1 MYGTEPPAVVARP
14 PSRLQAPGSAFSRS
28 ALISIRLW
36 LYGAAVGCLGS
47 EVALAWKLR
56 ASPLSP
62 TGELITFGGPL
73 LAAAVL
79 LVLARRLSGQAVQ
92 RLLIECLAAVAGVVL
107 VEVGLTW
114 FAWIPPSRHVYHVE
128 VARRLGVPY
137 DTRYTSQVIADLQV
151 RGIRAYPAYARD
163 WLLQPSIRARIGA
176 DVYPLAQVPNSTI
189 VECNENGR
197 FLIWQSDE
205 LGFNNPPGLA
215 AQGPADI
222 AAVGSSY
229 TLGHCVQPNE
239 SYLALLRARYPHTLN
254 FGMGG
259 SHVATMLATLR
270 EYVAP
275 LKPRIVIW
283 AMYPNAIETWEL
295 TDPIVRS
302 YLQPDFSQHLLA
314 RQGEMEQRLRAQLV
328 PIQADL
334 DREAI
339 AAAAAAERSRWRD
352 VLKFPLLRERIVPLL
367 KALLEKP
374 PVPEDYTQAV
384 RIVGMAKSLVQ
395 SWGGELVVVIIPMYD
410 EIVAGHVAPDRR
422 HDYVTRTLSP
432 LGVHIIDGAGFFF
445 TQKDPAMLFS
455 LGVDGHLNT
464 AGHRLL
470 ADYIAADLERNY
482 RDRLSP
488 APQSH

>member
-1 MYGTEPPAVVARP
+1 MYETDPPAVLARP
-14 PSRLQAPGSAFSRS
+14 LSQLPTSAAALRRS
-28 ALISIRLW
+28 GLLASRLW
-36 LYGAAVGCLGS
+36 LYGAALACLAA
-47 EVALAWKLR
+47 EVVLALRLR

-62 TGELITFGGPL
+62 RGELIAFGGPL

-79 LVLARRLSGQAVQ
+79 LVLAQRLTGRAIR
-92 RLLIECLAAVAGVVL
+92 RLLIECLAFAIALVL
-107 VEVGLTW
+107 VEVGLSGL
-114 FAWIPPSRHVYHVE
+114 AWVPPSRHVYHVE

-137 DTRYTSQVIADLQV
+137 DARYTSQVIADLHA
-151 RGIRAYPAYARD
+151 RGISAYPAYARD
-163 WLLQPSIRARIGA
+163 WLLQPWIRSRIGA
-176 DVYPLAQVPNSTI
+176 DAYPLAQVANSTI

-205 LGFNNPPGLA
+205 LGFNNPAGLA
-215 AQGPADI
+215 AQGAANI

-239 SYLALLRARYPHTLN
+239 GYIALLRARYPHTLN

-259 SHVATMLATLR
+259 SHIATMLATLR

-275 LKPRIVIW
+275 FKPRIVIW

-328 PIQADL
+328 PIQEQL
-334 DREAI
+334 DRDSI
-339 AAAAAAERSRWRD
+339 AAAAAAQRSRWRD
-352 VLKFPLLRERIVPLL
+352 VLEFPLLRERLVPPL

-374 PVPEDYTQAV
+374 PLPEDPAQAV
-384 RIVGMAKSLVQ
+384 AIVGMAKSLVE
-395 SWGGELVVVIIPMYD
+395 SWGGQLVVVIIPMYA
-410 EIVAGHVAPDRR
+410 EIVAGQVAPGHR
-422 HDYVTRTLSP
+422 HDYVARTLAP
-432 LGVHIIDGAGFFF
+432 LGVHIIDGAAFFL

-455 LGVDGHLNT
+455 LGIDGHLNV

-482 RDRLSP
+482 PERLSQASRP
-488 APQSH
+488 H